1 MELPLLLLMVMLFS
15 LLLAVEEVTVAAFT
29 VLFDSPRVGADVS
42 KSVAVVS
49 GSCDSVAAGL
59 KDGEESTEAD
69 ENESS
74 ALGLFLTG
82 PRVLSSISHLSP
94 GKSGWQE

>member
-1 MELPLLLLMVMLFS
+1 MTELLDSTVRLL
-15 LLLAVEEVTVAAFT
+15 E
-29 VLFDSPRVGADVS
+29 ADAS
-42 KSVAVVS
+42 KSVAEVS

-59 KDGEESTEAD
+59 KDGEESAEAD
-69 ENESS
+69 ENESE

-82 PRVLSSISHLSP
+82 PRDLSSISLFLSLTHTHLSP